1 MKQEDQRKPRA
12 FWKIFWEL
20 GLYAYIPLIIGR
32 IIAMSG
38 PIGIVDENYEYS
50 LSRFLAGITFLLLL
64 LGFKKSAP
72 QGWEKTAYRY
82 VMFPVMLIF
91 LALLILFWTK
101 AFISLLALF

>member
-1 MKQEDQRKPRA
+1 MKQEDQRRPRA

-20 GLYAYIPLIIGR
+20 GLYAYIPLIVGR

-38 PIGIVDENYEYS
+38 PIGIVDEKYEYS

-64 LGFKKSAP
+64 LLCMKSYPDWKKNAH
-72 QGWEKTAYRY
+72 RY
-82 VMFPVMLIF
+82 VMFPMVFVLLI
-91 LALLILFWTK
+91 LLILFWTK